1 MIGEKKMPK
10 REIKHI
16 NGNKTDS
23 KEMANAK
30 KQEFVNVE
38 WESTPTWSIMSFD
51 NNKKTDYF
59 GKIDKDGE

>member
-1 MIGEKKMPK
+1 MPK